1 LLRLGSRSGWPP
13 SRHIRWRRA
22 SRPGD
27 HPSLLRARARVV
39 GVPPRFSAVPQ
50 EGCREVAVGRSG
62 RHLRRQKRRA
72 DLRLCRTDRIRGRLL
87 SEPGLPLG
95 RTRPPRVVR
104 RGTRGHPSRL
114 RTPVIGSPVDDI
126 VVGRP
131 TDLPICAEAPTRP
144 YVGRVGATDRAFCAR
159 MAGSFESLPLPD
171 DPTLAAWSAALNA
184 PGYWAYLF
192 DASWRYVFVTPAL
205 RVALGG

>member
-1 LLRLGSRSGWPP
+1 
-13 SRHIRWRRA
+13 
-22 SRPGD
+22 
-27 HPSLLRARARVV
+27 
-39 GVPPRFSAVPQ
+39 
-50 EGCREVAVGRSG
+50 EVAVGRSG

-131 TDLPICAEAPTRP
+131 TDLPCCAEAPTRP

-192 DASWRYVFVTPAL
+192 DASWRYVFVTDEL
-205 RVALGG
+205 RVALGGTGKVADVPLGSHFFSAEATRFRNAIAAGGLMQPLDRPRPPFPSPPPSLLPP